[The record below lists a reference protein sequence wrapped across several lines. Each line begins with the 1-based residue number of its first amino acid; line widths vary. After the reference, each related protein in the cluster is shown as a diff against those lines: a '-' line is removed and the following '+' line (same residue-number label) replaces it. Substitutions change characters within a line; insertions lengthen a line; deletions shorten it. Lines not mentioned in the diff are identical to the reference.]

1 MDVVRCLSKNMIY
14 IYFSEGKWGGR
25 LWRVGVK
32 AGSRWNLFPYPF
44 GNFASRERD
53 SSKRD
58 SWPTVLFHR
67 FNSGG
72 EKTNFIIYCC
82 IFHSFRVFY
91 RTFPFSRYDNF
102 LDPFSCPTNF
112 SFSVCFSLSLS
123 LSIFFLE
130 SHSRYSIKIYR
141 RLNNIYSKSI
151 EVSSLVIENFYLE
164 KSDIPVESRGM
175 ENKFSNSIFPLLQSN
190 LYPLSIQYLYRWN
203 TLNWIKK
210 KFPAKRVNELL

>member
-1 MDVVRCLSKNMIY
+1 MIAVNETRDRRSCSIDLTVVESENEFYHLPLH
-14 IYFSEGKWGGR
+14 FS
-25 LWRVGVK
+25 
-32 AGSRWNLFPYPF
+32 F
-44 GNFASRERD
+44 
-53 SSKRD
+53 
-58 SWPTVLFHR
+58 
-67 FNSGG
+67 
-72 EKTNFIIYCC
+72 FI
-82 IFHSFRVFY
+82 RVFY

-102 LDPFSCPTNF
+102 LDSFSCPTNF
-112 SFSVCFSLSLS
+112 SFFVCLFSLS